1 MSLLLHIIE
10 RTPALGFTKYSNT
23 YNQTTIILINMSATI
38 KMQKKSLN
46 SPDEV
51 RTFEKGKIE
60 VANLGDVSIGRS
72 TFEPGWSWESC
83 VKPIVKTNSCEAPHT
98 GYIVSGRIK
107 VVMDDGTEG
116 EAGPGDT
123 AVIPPGHNAWVV
135 GNEPCVMIDFTG
147 AKDYAKK
154 S

>member
-1 MSLLLHIIE
+1 MS
-10 RTPALGFTKYSNT
+10 
-23 YNQTTIILINMSATI
+23 TTTRL
-38 KMQKKSLN
+38 QKKSLN

-60 VANLGDVSIGRS
+60 IGNIGDVSIGRS

-116 EAGPGDT
+116 EAGAGDI
-123 AVIPPGHNAWVV
+123 AIIPPGHNAWVV

-147 AKDYAKK
+147 AKDYAKN